1 MKKIVCELCEGTVF
15 DKVDGRFVCKGCGTS
30 YSVEEAKGMMQEVE
44 GEEPVAGSSVVD
56 MPQSNANQQQLDN
69 ILMLASSSYDAD
81 NKKEA
86 ENYCNKAIELDGT
99 CYKAWFLK
107 GKAVGWQSTMANIRI
122 EEAAHSFCQAL
133 DFAPEDEKE
142 DLKSQATEELKKLG
156 LALISV
162 RADRFSKYPDEEE
175 LVGFRTDRLE
185 LIKALT
191 VLLSRGNEVGIPE
204 GYEAQIATLMNQ
216 AAVAG
221 FNKCR
226 NDYNSESHPSEY
238 AFKNYLNQSGN
249 CAQLLRDAIEACD
262 DDDEEDITR
271 YENLIIILEDG
282 MDKCSWTRE
291 WSEWQSKYVD
301 VKEYSLNDSAKEQR
315 RKEVRDCKQ
324 KIEAIKRKKKEK
336 EEAERKKAEE
346 EKKARI
352 KAYWEAHAEEK
363 ASLESEKKELSE
375 KRDKIQKE
383 LSEITSEI
391 QTAEREK
398 NAEVPSEIEKKK
410 IEDQIRDLNNRRAS
424 LGLFAGKEK
433 KQIAEEIA
441 SLEGRVDSLKG
452 IIEEEKKE
460 KAAEVEKKLTPAK
473 ARKNELDSELAPITK
488 RISAIDAELT
498 KDPEA

>member
-30 YSVEEAKGMMQEVE
+30 YSAEEAKSMMQEVE
-44 GEEPVAGSSVVD
+44 GDIPSASGGIGT
-56 MPQSNANQQQLDN
+56 PQVNPNQQQLDN

-86 ENYCNKAIELDGT
+86 ENYCNRAIEIDGT

-142 DLKSQATEELKKLG
+142 DLKAQATEELKNLG

-162 RADRFSKYPDEEE
+162 RADRFSKYPDDEE
-175 LVGFRTDRLE
+175 LAGFRSDRLE

-204 GYEAQIATLMNQ
+204 GYEAKIATLMNQ

-226 NDYNSESHPSEY
+226 SDYNNEDHPSEY
-238 AFKNYLNQSGN
+238 VFKNYLNQSGN

-271 YENLIIILEDG
+271 YENLIIVLEDG

-291 WSEWQSKYVD
+291 WSDWQSKYVD

-315 RKEVRDCKQ
+315 RKEVRECKQ
-324 KIEAIKRKKKEK
+324 KIEEIKRKKQEK

-363 ASLESEKKELSE
+363 AALESEKRDLIE
-375 KRDKIQKE
+375 KRDRLNKE
-383 LSEITSEI
+383 LNEINAEI
-391 QTAEREK
+391 QRVEREK
-398 NAEVPSEIEKKK
+398 NEAVPSETEKSKV
-410 IEDQIRDLNNRRAS
+410 EDQIRDLNNRRAS

-452 IIEEEKKE
+452 KIEEEKRE
-460 KAAEVEKKLTPAK
+460 KAAEVEKKLSPAK